1 MDRNN
6 ERLDCWNIR
15 AHKAFS
21 NKLTRVIS
29 VLSTRAQLFKRWINL
44 YPVDSAIAT
53 PNTYPLESD
62 LLQRLNNHG
71 QVSSCKTG
79 KNVMTS
85 SPSKKVIVLYIPYI
99 VDHTQPTLLYIHDW
113 MKLYDE
119 YSHRNI
125 HFSRWQAF
133 AMSEPHF

>member
-1 MDRNN
+1 MDSS
-6 ERLDCWNIR
+6 I
-15 AHKAFS
+15 
-21 NKLTRVIS
+21 
-29 VLSTRAQLFKRWINL
+29 
-44 YPVDSAIAT
+44 
-53 PNTYPLESD
+53 
-62 LLQRLNNHG
+62 QRLNNHG

-99 VDHTQPTLLYIHDW
+99 VDHTQHTYLYQIHDW
-113 MKLYDE
+113 MNLYDE